1 MGAPPRSGPMLG
13 PYRIISKIGEGGMG
27 SVWLGV
33 RADEQFDKKVAIKV
47 APRALE
53 NEEVRIRFRLERQ
66 TLARLDHPNI
76 VKLLDGGASES
87 GIPYLVMD
95 HVEGAPLDR
104 YADEQKLSIEQR
116 LALFRKICAAVHY
129 AHQHLVVH
137 RDLKPGNILV
147 TPDGEPKLLDFGIA
161 KMLDTDSAR
170 FQVTSEGV
178 VPMTLRYGSPEQIRG
193 KAVSAG
199 SDIYALGVLLY
210 ELLTGHTPHYKPGV
224 PAETLM
230 YMILNDDPRPPG
242 AAVRQALDWPAGRI
256 EAAALAEAR
265 SSTPERLSNQL
276 AGDIDAIVLKALR
289 KEPVDRY
296 LSVEHFSE
304 DIRRHLESL
313 PVLALQGTW
322 KYRARKF
329 VNRHKMSVATAAVF
343 SLALLGAMGGMVFQ
357 WNVARLERAR
367 AGVLFRDVHELARTF
382 LFDFE
387 ASLEKIPGSTEARL
401 MLVKRTSD
409 YLERL
414 TRDALEDESVLLD
427 VGEAYIKLGSI
438 QASPFTSS
446 IGDVK
451 AAEASYRR
459 AVQIQERLLRM
470 KPNHRQ
476 GLDVMARAKLELS
489 EILGAM
495 GRIHEAVAEAKAAAE
510 IFASITSRDPH
521 DMRAMRDA
529 GVAYLYL
536 AGVQGAPNRLNLGDR
551 KGAIRYAKESIAD
564 NEKIGRMDPNG
575 KAGLANLPLA
585 RLMLAYMLSVDGAS
599 RQARVIVLD
608 LDRFA
613 AGLRKQPAD
622 RIRSLLADI
631 DDGIGWVWQRLDDHR
646 RALDYFRESEDFRD
660 VMARQD
666 PNDTNAQSALAAA
679 MYNRGVSYAALGDM
693 AHGREHIG
701 HSIEIWRR
709 LVKQDPNNLLWQGGL
724 ADSLI
729 AAGRAGEAMEI
740 SGRLATRVEATPDEI
755 VRYVKLLREKDPQRA
770 YALARRAV
778 ELSNQ
783 ATWDIEDEYAQTAAA
798 VGDWQRAIEAEGRSI
813 QLLESYEADADF
825 SGYRDVRERLDRY
838 RQEVVKASLPR
849 SR

>member
-1 MGAPPRSGPMLG
+1 MVG
-13 PYRIISKIGEGGMG
+13 PYRIVSKVGEGGMG

-33 RADEQFDKKVAIKV
+33 RADQQFDKKVAIKV
-47 APRALE
+47 APGAIE

-76 VKLLDGGASES
+76 VKLLDGGTSES

-95 HVEGAPLDR
+95 HVEGLPLDR

-116 LALFRKICAAVHY
+116 LTLFRKICAAVHY
-129 AHQHLVVH
+129 AHQNLVVH

-170 FQVTSEGV
+170 FQVTCEGV

-193 KAVSAG
+193 KAVSSG

-230 YMILNDDPRPPG
+230 FMILNDDPRPPRE
-242 AAVRQALDWPAGRI
+242 AVRLALDWPSGRV
-256 EAAALAEAR
+256 EAEALAEAR
-265 SSTPERLSNQL
+265 SSTPEKLSNQL

-289 KEPVDRY
+289 KEPADRY
-296 LSVEHFSE
+296 QSAEHFAE

-329 VNRHKMSVATAAVF
+329 VNRHRMSVATAAVF
-343 SLALLGAMGGMVFQ
+343 GLALLGAMGGMVFQ
-357 WNVARLERAR
+357 WNVARQERAR

-387 ASLEKIPGSTEARL
+387 SSLEKIPGSIEARL

-414 TRDALEDESVLLD
+414 TRDAIDDEGVLLD

-451 AAEASYRR
+451 AAEKSYRK
-459 AVQIQERLLRM
+459 AVVIQERLLRLD
-470 KPNHRQ
+470 PDHRQ

-510 IFASITSRDPH
+510 IFASISARDPH
-521 DMRAMRDA
+521 DIRAMRDA
-529 GVAYLYL
+529 GVSYLYL

-551 KGAIRYAKESIAD
+551 KGAIRYARESITGY
-564 NEKIGRMDPNG
+564 EKIGQVDPND
-575 KAGLANLPLA
+575 KVRRINLPLA

-599 RQARVIVLD
+599 RQAREIVLD
-608 LDRFA
+608 LDRVA
-613 AGLRKQPAD
+613 AELKQQPAG
-622 RIRSLLADI
+622 RVRAVLADI
-631 DDGIGWVWQRLDDHR
+631 DDGIGSVWQRLNDHR
-646 RALDYFRESEDFRD
+646 KALEYFRESEGFRD

-666 PNDTNAQSALAAA
+666 PSDTSAQYALAAA
-679 MYNRGVSYAALGDM
+679 MYSCGVSYLALGDK
-693 AHGREHIG
+693 APGREHLER
-701 HSIEIWRR
+701 SIEIWRR
-709 LVKQDPNNLLWQGGL
+709 LVNQDPNNLLWQGGL
-724 ADSLI
+724 ADSLA
-729 AAGRAGEAMEI
+729 AAGHADEAMEV
-740 SGRLATRVEATPDEI
+740 SGRLATRAEATPDEI
-755 VRYVKLLREKDPQRA
+755 VRYVRLLREKDPQQA
-770 YALARRAV
+770 LALARRAI
-778 ELSNQ
+778 ELSPQ

-798 VGDWQRAIEAEGRSI
+798 TGDWQRAIEAEGRSI
-813 QLLESYEADADF
+813 QLLESYEADPAF
-825 SGYRDVRERLDRY
+825 SAYRNVRERLNRY
-838 RQEVVKASLPR
+838 RRKVVEASL
-849 SR
+849 SRRQQTAIPSR